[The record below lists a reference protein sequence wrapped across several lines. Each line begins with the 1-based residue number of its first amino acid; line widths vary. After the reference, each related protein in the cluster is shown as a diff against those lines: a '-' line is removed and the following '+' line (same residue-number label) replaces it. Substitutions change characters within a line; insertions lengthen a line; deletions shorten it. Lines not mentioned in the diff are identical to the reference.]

1 MKTLFIW
8 DVFLPHKSRH
18 GSISIL
24 QKNNLTFLLVD
35 QYLSY
40 KIYKLSV
47 YLLLKRSGNLYL
59 GKIFSIEACQMYD

>member
-1 MKTLFIW
+1 MEVYLSFE
-8 DVFLPHKSRH
+8 
-18 GSISIL
+18 
-24 QKNNLTFLLVD
+24 KNNLTFLLVD

-59 GKIFSIEACQMYD
+59 EKIFSIEACQMYD

>member
-1 MKTLFIW
+1 MFFYLIKAGMEVYLSF
-8 DVFLPHKSRH
+8 K
-18 GSISIL
+18 
-24 QKNNLTFLLVD
+24 KNNLTFLLVD